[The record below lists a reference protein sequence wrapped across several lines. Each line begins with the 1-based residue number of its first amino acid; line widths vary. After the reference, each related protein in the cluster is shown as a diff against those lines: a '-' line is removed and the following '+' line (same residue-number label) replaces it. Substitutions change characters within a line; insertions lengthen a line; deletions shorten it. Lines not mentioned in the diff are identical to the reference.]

1 MNKTTVCAHVD
12 TTGLR
17 ENTTKH
23 MQKLNG
29 KIISS
34 ISCHF
39 SRMTCSVYIFSTVP
53 EIKMRACS
61 LFV

>member
-1 MNKTTVCAHVD
+1 MNKTIVYAHVD
-12 TTGLR
+12 KTELR
-17 ENTTKH
+17 ENATKH

-39 SRMTCSVYIFSTVP
+39 SRMTCSVYIYFQLYL
-53 EIKMRACS
+53 K
-61 LFV
+61 